1 MVLLF
6 QHLLDRVRSKNVALQ
21 QIKLHF
27 FANMPIMPMP
37 MIKGDGAQFQ
47 RQCNADADIK
57 AVKPSSLRLPVRC
70 APRKSERLSQ
80 AHARHRRWLPHKGY
94 PPAIPAPPIGPYK
107 INPRTGR
114 G

>member
-37 MIKGDGAQFQ
+37 MIRGDGAQFQ
-47 RQCNADADIK
+47 LQCNADADIK
-57 AVKPSSLRLPVRC
+57 AVKPSSLR
-70 APRKSERLSQ
+70 
-80 AHARHRRWLPHKGY
+80 
-94 PPAIPAPPIGPYK
+94 
-107 INPRTGR
+107 
-114 G
+114 

>member
-37 MIKGDGAQFQ
+37 MIRGDGARRPIISAFGEILGSADWADGARPPLSGNHYGLQ
-47 RQCNADADIK
+47 RRCGAEVEKRSA
-57 AVKPSSLRLPVRC
+57 AFGSPAELASPMRLV
-70 APRKSERLSQ
+70 
-80 AHARHRRWLPHKGY
+80 
-94 PPAIPAPPIGPYK
+94 
-107 INPRTGR
+107 
-114 G
+114 

>member
-1 MVLLF
+1 M
-6 QHLLDRVRSKNVALQ
+6 AE
-21 QIKLHF
+21 
-27 FANMPIMPMP
+27 MPAIIVPMTQA
-37 MIKGDGAQFQ
+37 DGALLQ

-70 APRKSERLSQ
+70 APGKSERLSL
-80 AHARHRRWLPHKGY
+80 AHARHRPGLPHKGY

-107 INPRTGR
+107 RNPRTGR

>member
-27 FANMPIMPMP
+27 FANMPIMPM
-37 MIKGDGAQFQ
+37 IKGDGAQFQ

-57 AVKPSSLRLPVRC
+57 AVKPSSLR
-70 APRKSERLSQ
+70 
-80 AHARHRRWLPHKGY
+80 
-94 PPAIPAPPIGPYK
+94 
-107 INPRTGR
+107 
-114 G
+114 